1 VTSSKVNIRLLLRL
15 FHDEELIS
23 FFSHYFF
30 CHQLHS
36 GRAESNLNCA
46 TTRFESLF
54 LIYVILSNCLT
65 NQLELLMNF
74 ALLSFVNAI
83 SVIYFDRRRLY
94 DLPVHPHKPQS
105 CRAAELS
112 VPSASLWLGIKP
124 FE

>member
-1 VTSSKVNIRLLLRL
+1 
-15 FHDEELIS
+15 
-23 FFSHYFF
+23 
-30 CHQLHS
+30 
-36 GRAESNLNCA
+36 
-46 TTRFESLF
+46 
-54 LIYVILSNCLT
+54 
-65 NQLELLMNF
+65 MNF

-112 VPSASLWLGIKP
+112 VPSASLWLGMKA